1 MSYADY
7 EPLLSVARNLDKA
20 KPVAKEVMARYQGI
34 LPDGLLEFWAR
45 HGNQLVFG
53 DGYIQM
59 CDPALFEPVIS
70 SWFDGDPEFEP
81 DRLIVYGLGYSGDLM
96 ICDGSTHNIS
106 VDVQGSEFRRD
117 RFNSPPKTGENYLDF
132 FLAHVFKLGTV
143 TPRFIDKND
152 IFNEAVTK
160 HGPLAQG
167 EMFTWVPP
175 LQLAKMGNRIE
186 KVDAEVQISILQE
199 LGPLK
204 YIADKFTD
212 DGIYMGTE
220 FKRFIGPQR

>member
-1 MSYADY
+1 MPYSDY
-7 EPLLSVARNLDKA
+7 EPLLAYASEISKTTPVSQSVAAHYRG
-20 KPVAKEVMARYQGI
+20 R
-34 LPDGLLEFWAR
+34 LPDGLLEFWLR
-45 HGNQLVFG
+45 HGNEFAFG
-53 DGYIQM
+53 DGYSQM
-59 CDPALFEPVIS
+59 CDPETFSPVIKN
-70 SWFDGDPEFEP
+70 WFEGDQEFHHSN
-81 DRLIVYGLGYSGDLM
+81 LIVYGYSSFGSLFV
-96 ICDGSTHNIS
+96 CDGTNNLGTIHSSQSNFQYAPFKSGSNVDRDLDYFIAST
-106 VDVQGSEFRRD
+106 
-117 RFNSPPKTGENYLDF
+117 L
-132 FLAHVFKLGTV
+132 KLGTV
-143 TPRFIDKND
+143 KPRFIDKND
-152 IFNEAVTK
+152 LHNRAVAK

-175 LQLAKMGNRIE
+175 LQLAKSGNRIE